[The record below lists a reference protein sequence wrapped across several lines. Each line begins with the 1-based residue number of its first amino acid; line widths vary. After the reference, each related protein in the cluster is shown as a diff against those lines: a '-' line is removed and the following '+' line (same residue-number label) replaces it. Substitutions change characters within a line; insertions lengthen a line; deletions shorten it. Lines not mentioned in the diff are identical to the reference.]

1 MLLTG
6 YAPSAP
12 AITAIRSIAL
22 DLQSRAATK
31 PGSFFWILDPVMGD
45 QGRLYV
51 AEDVVPMYKELI
63 KHADLILPNQFE
75 AETLSRVTIVDL
87 RTLREAVEVLHRV
100 YDVPHVVV
108 TSLTFP
114 SSAAAVSSD
123 GETETETIAVAG
135 SSRTRDGAARL
146 FIVHVP
152 KLNCFFSGTGDM
164 FAALMVVRMR
174 EAAIKAGLDTVGAWM
189 SGDGVE
195 ATDLPLARAVEVVLA
210 GMGGVLEETMQAR
223 DREMRGWE
231 ELNSKGGGEGEGDE
245 EEHARRKYLAETKAA
260 EVRVVRNV
268 HLLRCPVVRRRAE
281 RVVV

>member
-63 KHADLILPNQFE
+63 THADLILPNQFE
-75 AETLSRVTIVDL
+75 AETLSGVEIVDL
-87 RTLREAVEVLHRV
+87 ESLRDAVEVLHRV
-100 YDVPHVVV
+100 YNVPHVVV

-114 SSAAAVSSD
+114 SSAASSD
-123 GETETETIAVAG
+123 EQHVETIAVAG
-135 SSRTRDGAARL
+135 SSRTTDGAARL

-174 EAAIKAGLDTVGAWM
+174 EAAIKAGLDTVRAWM
-189 SGDGVE
+189 SGDEVA

-210 GMGGVLEETMQAR
+210 GMGGVLEETMEAR
-223 DREMRGWE
+223 DREMRVWE
-231 ELNSKGGGEGEGDE
+231 EENEKGGGDGEGEE
-245 EEHARRKYLAETKAA
+245 EEKAKRKYLAETKAA

>member
-1 MLLTG
+1 MLITG
-6 YAPSAP
+6 YAPSAG
-12 AITAIRSIAL
+12 AISAIREIAN
-22 DLQSRAATK
+22 DLQSRAAAQ

-63 KHADLILPNQFE
+63 TRADLILPNQFE
-75 AETLSRVTIVDL
+75 AETLSGKTIVDL
-87 RTLREAVEVLHRV
+87 KSLNVAVEVLHRV
-100 YDVPHVVV
+100 YNVPHVVV

-114 SSAAAVSSD
+114 TAASSSEDA
-123 GETETETIAVAG
+123 ETIAVAG
-135 SSRTRDGAARL
+135 SSCTTDGAPRV

-174 EAAIKAGLDTVGAWM
+174 EAAIKAGIDTVSSWM
-189 SGDGVE
+189 SGDEVA

-210 GMGGVLEETMQAR
+210 GMGGVLAETMEAR
-223 DREMRGWE
+223 DREMMEWE
-231 ELNSKGGGEGEGDE
+231 KVNSVGGGDYDGDE
-245 EEHARRKYLAETKAA
+245 ELKKRKYLAETKAA

-268 HLLRCPVVRRRAE
+268 DMLRCPVVRRRAE

>member
-1 MLLTG
+1 MLITG
-6 YAPSAP
+6 YAPSAG
-12 AITAIRSIAL
+12 AISAIREIAN
-22 DLQSRAATK
+22 DLQSRAAAQ

-63 KHADLILPNQFE
+63 TRADLILPNQFE
-75 AETLSRVTIVDL
+75 AETLSGKTIVDL
-87 RTLREAVEVLHRV
+87 KSLNAAVEVLHRV
-100 YDVPHVVV
+100 YSVPHVVV

-114 SSAAAVSSD
+114 TAASSSED
-123 GETETETIAVAG
+123 DETIAVAG
-135 SSRTRDGAARL
+135 SSRTTEGAPRL

-174 EAAIKAGLDTVGAWM
+174 EAAIKAGIDTVSSWM
-189 SGDGVE
+189 SGDEVA

-210 GMGGVLEETMQAR
+210 GMGGVLAETMEAR
-223 DREMRGWE
+223 DREMMEWE
-231 ELNSKGGGEGEGDE
+231 KVNSVGGRDDDGDE
-245 EEHARRKYLAETKAA
+245 ELKRRKYLAETKAA

-268 HLLRCPVVRRRAE
+268 DMLRCPVVRRRAE